1 MTTAA
6 AQPTKAEPLVR
17 SGLGALLMVA
27 SAAVAS
33 TLGLSVRLVDDA
45 SGWQIIFYRNLSMV
59 LVVVAYLVLRHPRR
73 FWAHFVSVGWTGIV
87 GGISMA
93 IASSFGVWAFL
104 HTAIANVY
112 FMGGTV
118 PFFAGLL
125 GWFILR
131 ERIRLVT
138 WVSMA
143 MAFIGIAIM
152 TGGGLAQGRY
162 FGDLLALCAMVC
174 FACLVVAMRAG
185 RLQDMT
191 PLLAIGSSLAAIAA
205 AFLVPTFAI
214 SLHDIAICIAMGAV
228 QSFVAYILFM
238 FATRHLRAGEAS
250 LLGISE
256 TIFGPL
262 WVWLAVNEI
271 PPGATFLGGAVILIA
286 VVAQGIATLRLERAQ
301 GGD

>member
-1 MTTAA
+1 MATAA
-6 AQPTKAEPLVR
+6 AQPPQKGLPVR
-17 SGLGALLMVA
+17 SGLGALLMLA

-33 TLGLSVRLVDDA
+33 TLGLSVRLVEDA
-45 SGWQIIFYRNLSMV
+45 SGWQIIFYRNLSMA
-59 LVVVAYLVLRHPRR
+59 LIVVVYLVLRHRRR
-73 FWAHFVSVGWTGIV
+73 FWTHFVSVRWTGVV
-87 GGISMA
+87 GGICMA
-93 IASSFGVWAFL
+93 VASSFGVWAFL
-104 HTAIANVY
+104 HTNIANVY

-125 GWFILR
+125 GWFVLR
-131 ERIRLVT
+131 EHIRPVT
-138 WVSMA
+138 WASMA
-143 MAFIGIAIM
+143 MAFIGITIM

-174 FACLVVAMRAG
+174 FAGLVVAMRAG

-191 PLLAIGSSLAAIAA
+191 PLLAIGSSLAAIGA
-205 AFLVPTFAI
+205 AFLMPTFAI
-214 SLHDIAICIAMGAV
+214 SLHDVVICVAMGAL

-238 FATRHLRAGEAS
+238 FAIRHLRAGEAS

-256 TIFGPL
+256 TIFGPI

-286 VVAQGIATLRLERAQ
+286 VVAQGIATLQLERTQ
-301 GGD
+301 GRA